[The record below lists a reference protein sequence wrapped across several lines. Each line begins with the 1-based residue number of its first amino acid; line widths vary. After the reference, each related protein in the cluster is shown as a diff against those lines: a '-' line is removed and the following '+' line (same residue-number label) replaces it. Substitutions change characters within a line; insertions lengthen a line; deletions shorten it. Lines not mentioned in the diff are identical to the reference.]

1 MNEALY
7 KRVQESFDT
16 QGFLKLIGARIES
29 VEEGC
34 VAITLKKRDDLTQRS
49 GVIHAGVITAL
60 ADTACGYSAYTVV
73 PGGVDIFSAEF
84 KINLLR
90 PASAQNI
97 KAVGRVIKSGRRLI
111 VTEAD
116 VSDSESGKLI
126 AKMTATMIP
135 V

>member
-7 KRVQESFDT
+7 KKVSQSFEK
-16 QGFLKLIGARIES
+16 QGFLKLIGAKIED
-29 VEEGC
+29 VEEGR
-34 VAITLKKRDDLTQRS
+34 VSISLKKSDALTQQN
-49 GVIHAGVITAL
+49 GVLHAGVVTAL
-60 ADTACGYSAYTVV
+60 ADTAYGYSAFTAA
-73 PGGVDIFSAEF
+73 GGADILSVEF

-90 PASAQNI
+90 PAASDKI
-97 KAVGRVIKSGRRLI
+97 KAFGRVIKSGRKLI

-116 VSDSESGKLI
+116 VTDESGKLI

>member
-7 KRVQESFDT
+7 KKVSQSFEK
-16 QGFLKLIGARIES
+16 QGFLKLIGAKIED
-29 VEEGC
+29 VEEGR
-34 VAITLKKRDDLTQRS
+34 VSISLKKSDALTQQN
-49 GVIHAGVITAL
+49 GVLHAGVVTAL
-60 ADTACGYSAYTVV
+60 ADTACGYSAFTAASCA
-73 PGGVDIFSAEF
+73 DILSVEF

-90 PASAQNI
+90 PAASDKITAF
-97 KAVGRVIKSGRRLI
+97 GRVIKSGRKLI

-116 VSDSESGKLI
+116 VTDESGKLI